1 MVNQITPAEVL
12 SFTEDMMLSSIEERW
27 DDLINM
33 QEEQNQMIR
42 GLFSDNGRVFS
53 DQEKQN
59 LFEVQRLNQEILNAA
74 GLHKAEIAGKLRDMK
89 QGKSKAG
96 VYQVL

>member
-27 DDLINM
+27 DDLIDM
-33 QEEQNQMIR
+33 QEEQDQMIR

-59 LFEVQRLNQEILNAA
+59 LFEVQRLNQEILKAA
-74 GLHKAEIAGKLRDMK
+74 ELQKAEIAGKLRDMQ

-96 VYQVL
+96 AYQAL